1 MRRVQTVKAW
11 RNCPPAALGSA
22 SSVPRDLWG
31 YRVSAVLPRSGGAR
45 KRSPRC
51 AAVLRTT
58 TEVFDEFLR
67 KARSC
72 RDDLEPRWG
81 RSVPVWHD
89 GHDQGAQ
96 GSRGFLSAYG
106 AEQGG
111 GGSALR
117 RLHDAAGAIVE
128 CDDHDD
134 DRTGQRG
141 SPDLSSRVGPGLR
154 GKRRHPGSGSLVAL
168 VGVRVSLCSY
178 ALPTI
183 FVGALVRLLG
193 GGRIATRV
201 GRARGLCPCALRTDD
216 SPTGVGGSP
225 RACIPRTYRPSL
237 LRQEPAGYPARSA
250 SGRRLRLGS

>member
-1 MRRVQTVKAW
+1 LEAR
-11 RNCPPAALGSA
+11 AACRAIWG
-22 SSVPRDLWG
+22 G

-72 RDDLEPRWG
+72 RDDLEPRWR
-81 RSVPVWHD
+81 RSIPVWHD

-96 GSRGFLSAYG
+96 GSRGFLSAHG

-128 CDDHDD
+128 RDDHDD

-141 SPDLSSRVGPGLR
+141 SSDLSLRVGPSLR
-154 GKRRHPGSGSLVAL
+154 GKRRH
-168 VGVRVSLCSY
+168 RD
-178 ALPTI
+178 
-183 FVGALVRLLG
+183 
-193 GGRIATRV
+193 
-201 GRARGLCPCALRTDD
+201 RARSWR
-216 SPTGVGGSP
+216 
-225 RACIPRTYRPSL
+225 SL
-237 LRQEPAGYPARSA
+237 GFASRSA
-250 SGRRLRLGS
+250 PTRCRRSSSGRWSDCWAADA

>member
-1 MRRVQTVKAW
+1 MRRLTEAAEVALFLGVATRIALRIPSRRRSARHVPTRISLRPEESPLMSTTISILVGGCACGACRPDLMRRVQTVKAW

-22 SSVPRDLWG
+22 SSVPRGLWG

-111 GGSALR
+111 GGSTLR

-128 CDDHDD
+128 RDDHDD

-141 SPDLSSRVGPGLR
+141 SPGLSSRVGPGLR
-154 GKRRHPGSGSLVAL
+154 GKRRHPGSARSWHW
-168 VGVRVSLCSY
+168 
-178 ALPTI
+178 
-183 FVGALVRLLG
+183 LG
-193 GGRIATRV
+193 FATRS
-201 GRARGLCPCALRTDD
+201 A
-216 SPTGVGGSP
+216 PT
-225 RACIPRTYRPSL
+225 RCRRPSWD
-237 LRQEPAGYPARSA
+237 RG
-250 SGRRLRLGS
+250 

>member
-11 RNCPPAALGSA
+11 RNCPPVALGSA
-22 SSVPRDLWG
+22 SSVPRGLWG

-45 KRSPRC
+45 KRPPRC
-51 AAVLRTT
+51 ATVLRTT

-106 AEQGG
+106 AERGG
-111 GGSALR
+111 GASTLR

-128 CDDHDD
+128 RDDHDD

-141 SPDLSSRVGPGLR
+141 SPDLSSRVGPGLLLKGWAWFSAQTSAPGIGLAR
-154 GKRRHPGSGSLVAL
+154 GARWGSRLALLLRAADDLRRGVGQTAGRRTHSDPRGPCSPAL
-168 VGVRVSLCSY
+168 PLCSS
-178 ALPTI
+178 
-183 FVGALVRLLG
+183 
-193 GGRIATRV
+193 
-201 GRARGLCPCALRTDD
+201 D
-216 SPTGVGGSP
+216 
-225 RACIPRTYRPSL
+225 
-237 LRQEPAGYPARSA
+237 
-250 SGRRLRLGS
+250 